1 MAVSNE
7 APASIHNHILCSLP
21 ATQYQRL
28 LPQLEPVELPL
39 GKILYE
45 PYEPIQHVYFPN
57 EGVISVVSMLESGVS
72 IEVGV
77 VGSEGMLG
85 IPVVLGTMDEAN
97 RRSLVQIAGR
107 GLRMRAETLR
117 QEFKRGGRL
126 HDLLLRYTHAFITQ
140 ISQTAACNRIHHI
153 DERLA
158 RWLLACRDRVRSDRL
173 NLTQEF
179 IAEMLGTRRAG
190 VTVAAGRLQEQG
202 VISYSRGKIL
212 ILNRRRLED
221 FSCECYRIV
230 RREFDRLDEN
240 GHHQ

>member
-1 MAVSNE
+1 MQEVQT
-7 APASIHNHILCSLP
+7 L
-21 ATQYQRL
+21 RRR
-28 LPQLEPVELPL
+28 
-39 GKILYE
+39 
-45 PYEPIQHVYFPN
+45 
-57 EGVISVVSMLESGVS
+57 GVRPSRMRMRW
-72 IEVGV
+72 
-77 VGSEGMLG
+77 MLG
-85 IPVVLGTMDEAN
+85 FQ
-97 RRSLVQIAGR
+97 RR
-107 GLRMRAETLR
+107 GLRLWEKLTFMPKPGCLP
-117 QEFKRGGRL
+117 
-126 HDLLLRYTHAFITQ
+126 Q

-230 RREFDRLDEN
+230 KREFDRLTA
-240 GHHQ
+240 